1 MRAYEYF
8 LFRIY
13 MFYKNKMKD
22 KRNLLLPTS
31 FVSTTIIWI
40 NLMTIYFYFIYKDLV
55 PAVPNKYFIVG
66 FMIIIWLINY
76 YSIII
81 KENFLKRNFHID
93 VKGGIAVI
101 GYIIMTFFIFI
112 VLANYNR
119 EKIFKYREINKIKLE
134 SHQ

>member
-31 FVSTTIIWI
+31 FVSTTIICI